1 MWRPRRNQLHVEN
14 RRGGLFGTELTGWG
28 ISTAASLIEVLSL
41 SSASIKVVAS
51 GGIRGVLDAAKALAL
66 GAELVGM
73 AAPLLRMWQKGGL
86 QALEEWAKAFSYRLK
101 AVMLMTGASNV
112 AELRNLPVLITG
124 QTAEWIRAR
133 GIEPERWSRKGVEGY
148 ARSAGS

>member
-1 MWRPRRNQLHVEN
+1 ML
-14 RRGGLFGTELTGWG
+14 
-28 ISTAASLIEVLSL
+28 L